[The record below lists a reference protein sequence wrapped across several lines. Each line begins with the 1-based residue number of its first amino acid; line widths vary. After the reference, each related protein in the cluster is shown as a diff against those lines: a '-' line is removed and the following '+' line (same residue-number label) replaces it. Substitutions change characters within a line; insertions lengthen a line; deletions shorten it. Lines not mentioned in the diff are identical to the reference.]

1 MKVNGIPA
9 TRPDLATLLP
19 AGLKPISSMNAESF
33 QQELTQSSPLRSN
46 VSGQTKPLREA
57 FTEFVGQ
64 TFFGELIKSYRSTQQ
79 PSAYFHGGR
88 AEQIFQGQ
96 LDQVLT
102 ESLSQRTAD
111 TIADPMFELFMA
123 KRL

>member
-1 MKVNGIPA
+1 MQIPGV
-9 TRPDLATLLP
+9 TGLLP
-19 AGLKPISSMNAESF
+19 DSDARHLNQTSLLNQSQRLEAAPITADA
-33 QQELTQSSPLRSN
+33 T
-46 VSGQTKPLREA
+46 GQHDPALREA
-57 FTEFVGQ
+57 FHDFVGQ
-64 TFFGELIKSYRSTQQ
+64 TFFSELIKSYRSTQQ

-102 ESLSQRTAD
+102 ESLSERTAQ

-123 KRL
+123 KRV

>member
-1 MKVNGIPA
+1 MHVNGIQPIL
-9 TRPDLATLLP
+9 PDAAVRIPVSLQSTT
-19 AGLKPISSMNAESF
+19 LKPPEFVQHAMTHI
-33 QQELTQSSPLRSN
+33 QSEPSDH
-46 VSGQTKPLREA
+46 SGQTTPLREA
-57 FTEFVGQ
+57 FNEFVGQ
-64 TFFGELIKSYRSTQQ
+64 TFFAELIKSYRSTQQ

-102 ESLSQRTAD
+102 EALSQRTAD